1 MESLLIAGVD
11 TMIGV
16 NFAAQLADQFDVS
29 TCGLRC
35 GRRVAGCRTLDE
47 SRRIASPQAVIQ
59 EVKPRRLVLCPSGAN
74 SGWEATSRPEPGDVG
89 WTERWLHAAR
99 DVDVAVTLISSD
111 AVFTGPWMFH
121 AENSLSVCPSPEAT
135 ILRQIEQLAM
145 DLSPEALILRTNA
158 FGWASAWLETALA
171 DLEAGRGCQ
180 ADCVP
185 HASPILVNDLV
196 EITLKA
202 WQAGLAGVY
211 HVAGAERCNPR
222 AFAQKLAAEFG
233 CELPRLATVASLT
246 SCSTGYGCSETS
258 LQTRKIRRALGIAA
272 PLINDGLKKLRQLSQ
287 DGYRERL
294 NAVSDKLPPKRA
306 A

>member
-16 NFAAQLADQFDVS
+16 NFAAQLADQFAVT
-29 TCGLRC
+29 TCGLRS
-35 GRRVAGCRTLDE
+35 GRRVDGCKSLDDARRVGAAE
-47 SRRIASPQAVIQ
+47 SALKD
-59 EVKPRRLVLCPSGAN
+59 VKPRRLVLCPGGAN
-74 SGWEATSRPEPGDVG
+74 SGWETMARPEAGDVA
-89 WTERWLHAAR
+89 WTERWLRAAR
-99 DVDVAVTLISSD
+99 EADVAVTLISSD

-121 AENSLSVCPSPEAT
+121 AENSLSVCPTPEAV
-135 ILRQIEQLAM
+135 ILRQIEQLAL
-145 DLSPEALILRTNA
+145 DISPETLILRTNA
-158 FGWASAWLETALA
+158 FGWAGTWLETTLGE
-171 DLEAGRGCQ
+171 LEAGRGCQ
-180 ADCVP
+180 ADCVR

-196 EITLKA
+196 DITLKA

-246 SCSTGYGCSETS
+246 NCSSGYGSSETS

-272 PLINDGLKKLRQLSQ
+272 PLINDGLKRLRQLSQ
-287 DGYRERL
+287 DGYRERFSP
-294 NAVSDKLPPKRA
+294 ASGKLPPTRA